1 MNLLPLLYVKEHEHA
16 GEGAAGLCT
25 VCLSV
30 CISVL
35 IIMPLLF
42 SLHKVKSLL
51 CSLSG
56 TGCQIILE

>member
-42 SLHKVKSLL
+42 SLHKVSVSCVPFQGQGAKSY
-51 CSLSG
+51 
-56 TGCQIILE
+56 